1 MYDRKFDD
9 QVLDF
14 GHAGI
19 LYQQSF
25 VMYDKQTNSLWVHVS
40 GRAEEGSLKGEKLTL
55 IPSTVT
61 TWEDWR
67 RRYPETLVL
76 DGLKRQGFM
85 GSYGAMAGRG
95 DEVGLAVVL
104 RGQARLYPYRD
115 LRIQPLINDIFNGF
129 PVLVAFHAAT
139 NSACVWERR
148 VDGQVLTFKKLAER
162 GAGGHPLFADDET
175 GSHWSW
181 LTGRAFSGP
190 LKGRE
195 LQQLPSHP
203 ILTERFQAFYLDG
216 EVFISAEKL

>member
-1 MYDRKFDD
+1 MYDRKIGD

-25 VMYDKQTNSLWVHVS
+25 VMYDKQTNSLWVHVT
-40 GRAEEGSLKGEKLTL
+40 GHAEEGPLKGGQLTL

-61 TWEDWR
+61 TWQDWR

-95 DEVGLAVVL
+95 DEIGLAVVL
-104 RGQARLYPYRD
+104 RGRARLYPYRD
-115 LRIQPLINDIFNGF
+115 LRTQPLVNDTFNGL
-129 PVLVAFHAAT
+129 PLLVAFHVTT
-139 NSACVWERR
+139 NSAYVWTRQI
-148 VDGQVLTFKKLAER
+148 DGQVLTFRRLAEQDTD
-162 GAGGHPLFADDET
+162 GHPLLTDHET
-175 GSHWSW
+175 GSRWSW
-181 LTGRAFSGP
+181 LTGRAFAGP

-216 EVFISAEKL
+216 EFFVPKGKL